1 MNIHFLL
8 GLPRAGNTL
17 FGSLMNQNRNVRVTP
32 NSILPVLLYN
42 ILDTKNHGIYQNFPD
57 PRGIDD
63 VARRLFSNYYNH
75 LNVDNI
81 IVRGAWGLPYLS
93 NILQN
98 LVRERKYIIL
108 YRPILECLASF
119 VKIDKPQ
126 DVHKYCDEHMTNS
139 IISQNLK
146 SIQNIYN
153 SNENFK
159 IIHYDDL
166 CKDPL
171 VHIKDVCNFLDI
183 SYIEPDLG
191 NIKQFNLD
199 GYKYTDKDFHKI
211 RTNGV
216 NKEDLHIEDYL
227 PIDVIDKYK
236 DYEVKRND

>member
-81 IVRGAWGLPYLS
+81 IDRGAWGLPYLS

-191 NIKQFNLD
+191 DIKQFNLD
-199 GYKYTDKDFHKI
+199 GYKYTDKDFHEI

-216 NKEDLHIEDYL
+216 NKEDLLIEDYL